1 MTQHDDTIAPRHYGF
16 LALVTLLNV
25 LNFVDR
31 QLLASFANFIVPE
44 LGLSAG
50 EFGLLTGMVFITFYS
65 VMGLVAGA
73 LADRFHRPRLVAAG
87 LALWSTLT
95 ALSGAARG
103 FVSLALP
110 RALIGVGESV
120 LTPSSMSMLA
130 DRFPASRLGFVSGT
144 YYMGVPIGVGVSLL
158 IAGYL
163 GPAIGWRACFY
174 VLGGLG
180 LVLAVAML
188 FVKETPR
195 RGALTQDVPET
206 TQAGIVR
213 PLWEALRSQ
222 PALSLT
228 ILGGVAT
235 HLVLGAAAFD
245 QLWLVQERGFE
256 RAEIARI
263 TGWVGVVSGVA
274 GNLLGGLGADWWQR
288 RFGSGRPMF
297 LGVVLLLM
305 FPLGIA
311 FRLAPPDS
319 VWFYLGLI
327 VGSMQLGVLY
337 GPTFATV
344 QELAPPPIRATV
356 VAFFLLALNFVGLGI
371 GTTVGGFVI
380 DALSAR
386 GVAEPYTWTLLAFGV
401 LSATS
406 IPCFF
411 AAGRMISR

>member
-87 LALWSTLT
+87 LTLWSALT

-180 LVLAVAML
+180 LVLAVVML
-188 FVKETPR
+188 FMKETPR

-206 TQAGIVR
+206 TQTGIVR
-213 PLWEALRSQ
+213 PLWEALRTQ
-222 PALSLT
+222 PALS
-228 ILGGVAT
+228 
-235 HLVLGAAAFD
+235 
-245 QLWLVQERGFE
+245 
-256 RAEIARI
+256 
-263 TGWVGVVSGVA
+263 
-274 GNLLGGLGADWWQR
+274 
-288 RFGSGRPMF
+288 
-297 LGVVLLLM
+297 
-305 FPLGIA
+305 
-311 FRLAPPDS
+311 
-319 VWFYLGLI
+319 
-327 VGSMQLGVLY
+327 
-337 GPTFATV
+337 
-344 QELAPPPIRATV
+344 
-356 VAFFLLALNFVGLGI
+356 
-371 GTTVGGFVI
+371 
-380 DALSAR
+380 
-386 GVAEPYTWTLLAFGV
+386 
-401 LSATS
+401 TS
-406 IPCFF
+406 
-411 AAGRMISR
+411 

>member
-1 MTQHDDTIAPRHYGF
+1 M
-16 LALVTLLNV
+16 
-25 LNFVDR
+25 
-31 QLLASFANFIVPE
+31 
-44 LGLSAG
+44 
-50 EFGLLTGMVFITFYS
+50 
-65 VMGLVAGA
+65 AGA

-87 LALWSTLT
+87 LTLWSGLT

-103 FVSLALP
+103 FVSLAIP

-120 LTPSSMSMLA
+120 LTPASMSMLA
-130 DRFPASRLGFVSGT
+130 DRFPATRLGFVSGT

-174 VLGGLG
+174 LLGAIGLG
-180 LVLAVAML
+180 LAVVML

-195 RGALTQDVPET
+195 RGALTEAVPET
-206 TQAGIVR
+206 SSDGIVR
-213 PLWEALRSQ
+213 PLWQALRSQ

-263 TGWVGVVSGVA
+263 TGWVGVFAGVT
-274 GNLLGGLGADWWQR
+274 GNLLGGIGADWWQR
-288 RFGSGRPMF
+288 RFASARPVF
-297 LGVVLLLM
+297 LGVVLLAML
-305 FPLGIA
+305 PLALA

-319 VWFYLGLI
+319 AWFYLGL
-327 VGSMQLGVLY
+327 VTAYMQLGVLY

-344 QELAPPPIRATV
+344 QELAPPRIRATV

-371 GTTVGGFVI
+371 GTTAGGFVI

-386 GVAEPYTWTLLAFGV
+386 GVAEPYTWTLVTFSV

-411 AAGRMISR
+411 AAGRKLSR